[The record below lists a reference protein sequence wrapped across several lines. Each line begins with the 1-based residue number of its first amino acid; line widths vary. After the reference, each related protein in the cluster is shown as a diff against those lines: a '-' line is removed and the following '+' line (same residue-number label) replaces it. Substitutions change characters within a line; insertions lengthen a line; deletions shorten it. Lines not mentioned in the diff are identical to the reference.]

1 MVALMKSLRVLG
13 SAALTLLLAFA
24 ISACQKSAQTDM
36 SQASDTTQ
44 VSQGYGNESTPPAQT
59 GPEATTS
66 SKTTTTKTTTTK
78 TTTTRSHSGTGS
90 SSEHSTSASYAEKHT
105 MDIPAG
111 TTFDIEMVTPVD
123 TRTSNVGDKVEGKL
137 LAPITLNG
145 TVLAEAGSQVSG
157 EVSDVQRASRHKGSD
172 DRASLALE
180 FNSIDTVD
188 GPKTLHATVNN
199 AEGKMVAKG
208 TGTRDKLIIGGSTV
222 AGAILGK
229 VAGGDTKSTII
240 GAVGGAAAGTGAMLM
255 VKGHELSIE
264 QGAKVSLRVDKPI
277 TVVSR

>member
-1 MVALMKSLRVLG
+1 MKSLRIL
-13 SAALTLLLAFA
+13 SCAALTLLLAFA
-24 ISACQKSAQTDM
+24 LSACQKSAQTDT
-36 SQASDTTQ
+36 SQTSDTTQ
-44 VSQGYGNESTPPAQT
+44 VSQGFSNETPPPAQT
-59 GPEATTS
+59 APETQTGSAATS
-66 SKTTTTKTTTTK
+66 SKTTTKTHRTT
-78 TTTTRSHSGTGS
+78 SGS
-90 SSEHSTSASYAEKHT
+90 SGEHSAPATYAEKHT
-105 MDIPAG
+105 IDIPAG
-111 TTFDIEMVTPVD
+111 TTFDAEMITPLD
-123 TRTSNVGDKVEGKL
+123 TRTSNVGDKIEAKL
-137 LAPITLNG
+137 SAPITVNG
-145 TVLAEAGSQVSG
+145 TVVAEAGSRVSG
-157 EVSDVQRASRHKGSD
+157 EVSDVQRASRHKGAE

-255 VKGHELSIE
+255 VKGHELTIE

>member
-1 MVALMKSLRVLG
+1 MKSFRILSCAV
-13 SAALTLLLAFA
+13 LTLLLAFA
-24 ISACQKSAQTDM
+24 FSACQKSAQTDT
-36 SQASDTTQ
+36 SQTSDTTH
-44 VSQGYGNESTPPAQT
+44 VSQGFSNETPPPAQAPPETQT
-59 GPEATTS
+59 GSAATP
-66 SKTTTTKTTTTK
+66 SKTTMKSHRTTSRT
-78 TTTTRSHSGTGS
+78 SG
-90 SSEHSTSASYAEKHT
+90 EHSTSATYAEKHT
-105 MDIPAG
+105 IDIPAG
-111 TTFDIEMVTPVD
+111 TTFDIEMVTPID
-123 TRTSNVGDKVEGKL
+123 TRTSNVGDRIEGKL
-137 LAPITLNG
+137 SAPITLNG
-145 TVLAEAGSQVSG
+145 TVVAEAGSKVSG
-157 EVSDVQRASRHKGSD
+157 EVSDVQRASRHKGEE

-277 TVVSR
+277 TVVER

>member
-1 MVALMKSLRVLG
+1 MKSLRIL
-13 SAALTLLLAFA
+13 SCAALTLLLAFA
-24 ISACQKSAQTDM
+24 ISACQKSAQTDT
-36 SQASDTTQ
+36 SQTSDTTQ
-44 VSQGYGNESTPPAQT
+44 VSQGFSNETPPPAQT
-59 GPEATTS
+59 APETQ
-66 SKTTTTKTTTTK
+66 TTTKTTTT
-78 TTTTRSHSGTGS
+78 TTRLHKGTAGTSH
-90 SSEHSTSASYAEKHT
+90 EHTTSATYAEKHT
-105 MDIPAG
+105 IDIPAG
-111 TTFDIEMVTPVD
+111 TTFDIEMVTPID
-123 TRTSNVGDKVEGKL
+123 TRTSNVGDRIEGKL
-137 LAPITLNG
+137 SAPITLNG
-145 TVLAEAGSQVSG
+145 TVVAEAGSKVSG
-157 EVSDVQRASRHKGSD
+157 EVSDVQRASRHKGEE

-277 TVVSR
+277 TVVER

>member
-1 MVALMKSLRVLG
+1 MVPLMKSLRILG

-24 ISACQKSAQTDM
+24 LSACQKSAQTDM
-36 SQASDTTQ
+36 SQTSDTTQ
-44 VSQGYGNESTPPAQT
+44 VSQGFSNETPPPAQT
-59 GPEATTS
+59 GSEG
-66 SKTTTTKTTTTK
+66 TTTKTTTT
-78 TTTTRSHSGTGS
+78 TTTTTTKAHKGTSGS
-90 SSEHSTSASYAEKHT
+90 SSNPSTSATYAEKHT
-105 MDIPAG
+105 IDIPAG

-123 TRTSNVGDKVEGKL
+123 TRTSNVGDKIEGKL
-137 LAPITLNG
+137 IAPITLNG
-145 TVLAEAGSQVSG
+145 TVVAEAGSKVSG
-157 EVSDVQRASRHKGSD
+157 EVSDVQRASRHKGAE

-180 FNSIDTVD
+180 FNSLDTVD

-222 AGAILGK
+222 AGAIIGK

-255 VKGHELSIE
+255 VKGHELTIE

>member
-1 MVALMKSLRVLG
+1 MVIPMKSLRILSG
-13 SAALTLLLAFA
+13 AALTLLLAFA
-24 ISACQKSAQTDM
+24 LSACQKSAQTDV
-36 SQASDTTQ
+36 SQTSDTTQ
-44 VSQGYGNESTPPAQT
+44 VSQGYSNETPPPATEART
-59 GPEATTS
+59 GSEATS
-66 SKTTTTKTTTTK
+66 SKTTTKTTTKSHK
-78 TTTTRSHSGTGS
+78 TSGS
-90 SSEHSTSASYAEKHT
+90 SSDRSTSATYAEKHT
-105 MDIPAG
+105 IDIPAG
-111 TTFDIEMVTPVD
+111 TTFDAEMITPLD
-123 TRTSNVGDKVEGKL
+123 TRTSNVGDKIEAKL
-137 LAPITLNG
+137 LTPITVNG
-145 TVLAEAGSQVSG
+145 TVLAEAGSKVSG
-157 EVSDVQRASRHKGSD
+157 ELSDVQRASRHKGAE

-222 AGAILGK
+222 AGAIIGK

-255 VKGHELSIE
+255 VKGHELTIE

-277 TVVSR
+277 TVVER